1 MVSINKTIKELE
13 VEDEPVIIYSVD
25 NQIKQGYYTPLGPI
39 KLSKNMRRRKLTY

>member
-25 NQIKQGYYTPLGPI
+25 NQIKQGYTPLGPI